1 VSASRQSG
9 PLSRRSFWVWVL
21 VYLAVRGALLLAPG
35 YESDLLVYKQWAL
48 AGGLMGYERIY
59 ETPGVDYPPASVAA
73 FWLVGKAFVASQPP
87 FEPGVIE
94 SHVVPTALVKLPHLV
109 FDLLLG
115 ALLFRV
121 VARQGTWGPGR
132 GGAGWGR
139 VAAMVYWWN
148 PAVLFGTA
156 YWGQFD
162 SMHAFFAV
170 AAIAALGGDRLVRS
184 AVLLAIAGLSKPLAA
199 PLLPLLAAVAGLR
212 RGLRGF
218 LAAGAAGSAVGVIL
232 LAPFWLSGRGQAV
245 IERVWL
251 DLDAMPFTSVN
262 AHNLWWWLGGWERAD
277 TPRLGGFS
285 ATEIGVGLF
294 LLVTVW
300 LLGTKAV
307 WLQRARGEAYRA
319 GLFLLGAALVS
330 SFFFVWTHMHENH
343 LFLAVPLLLAVAG
356 RSPRI
361 AFLAVTASLCV
372 FFNEFAHDPELPA
385 LLGDVLGGPS
395 EVLDPVFGRPYTSLQ
410 AWIAIA
416 NPVLAAVVCAGS
428 LLAAR
433 DLALPP
439 ALSEEAGSEEP
450 AS

>member
-1 VSASRQSG
+1 
-9 PLSRRSFWVWVL
+9 VWVL

-73 FWLVGKAFVASQPP
+73 FWLVGETFVASQPP

-115 ALLFRV
+115 ALLFHV
-121 VARQGTWGPGR
+121 VARTGTWGRER

-148 PAVLFGTA
+148 PAVLFGSA

-170 AAIAALGGDRLVRS
+170 AAIAALGGDQLVRS
-184 AVLLAIAGLSKPLAA
+184 AVYLAIAGLSKPLAA

-277 TPRLGGFS
+277 VSWLGGFS
-285 ATEIGVGLF
+285 ATEIGIGLF
-294 LLVTVW
+294 GAVAIG
-300 LLGTKAV
+300 LLGAKAS
-307 WLQRARGEAYRA
+307 WLRRSRGEAYRA
-319 GLFLLGAALVS
+319 GLFLLAAALVS
-330 SFFFVWTHMHENH
+330 SFFFAWTHMHENH
-343 LFLAVPLLLAVAG
+343 LFLAVPLLIAVAG
-356 RSPRI
+356 RSPRL
-361 AFLAVTASLCV
+361 AFLAGAASFCV
-372 FFNEFAHDPELPA
+372 FLNGFAHDPELPTQ
-385 LLGDVLGGPS
+385 LGGWLSASS
-395 EVLDPVFGRPYTSLQ
+395 ESFDPHMKRFYTRLQVWTSALNPALVL
-410 AWIAIA
+410 
-416 NPVLAAVVCAGS
+416 VVCVGS
-428 LLAAR
+428 LFE
-433 DLALPP
+433 ALR
-439 ALSEEAGSEEP
+439 LGSPSTSDAPE
-450 AS
+450 